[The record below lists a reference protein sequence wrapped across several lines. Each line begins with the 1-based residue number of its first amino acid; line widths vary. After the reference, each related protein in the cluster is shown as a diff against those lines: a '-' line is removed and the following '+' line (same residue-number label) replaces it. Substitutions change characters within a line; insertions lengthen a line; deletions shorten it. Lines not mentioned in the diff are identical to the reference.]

1 MAKKKVEVV
10 KSDEV
15 KRVLAERPD
24 ATAKEVVET
33 LKEQGITISDAL
45 VYAVKKKLK
54 PGTKKAPAPKTPA
67 KLVAPSSNG
76 RIGVGAS
83 IGVARAA
90 AEKVG
95 GLAALKE
102 IVDALQ

>member
-1 MAKKKVEVV
+1 MARKKVEVV

-15 KRVLAERPD
+15 KRVLAESPG

-33 LKEQGITISDAL
+33 LKEQGINISDAL

-54 PGTKKAPAPKTPA
+54 PGKKMAPAVTTTPKTP
-67 KLVAPSSNG
+67 APSSNG
-76 RIGVGAS
+76 RMGVGAS
-83 IGVARAA
+83 ITVARAA

-95 GLAALKE
+95 GLKALKE